1 MGARLLHEVREAF
14 PPTLCFFTGV
24 NFVVLTTNLLVAQ
37 YLVAGSNFMLATI
50 AALVVGTVALRALG
64 RLKAWRGSS
73 PQAPR

>member
-14 PPTLCFFTGV
+14 PPTLFFFTGV
-24 NFVVLTTNLLVAQ
+24 NFVVLTTNHLVAQ

-64 RLKAWRGSS
+64 TA
-73 PQAPR
+73 